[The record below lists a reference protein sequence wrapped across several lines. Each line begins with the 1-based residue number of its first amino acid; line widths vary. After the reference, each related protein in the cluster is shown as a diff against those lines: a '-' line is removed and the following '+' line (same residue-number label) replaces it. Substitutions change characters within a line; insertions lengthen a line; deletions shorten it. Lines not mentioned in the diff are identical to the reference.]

1 MEAIHFDAELR
12 QIKSM
17 ADLTF
22 NIVINVPEYN
32 LEQVQQLMGMLGD
45 MVAVAMIE
53 ADKPPEK
60 RVSKRG

>member
-12 QIKSM
+12 SIKSNV
-17 ADLTF
+17 DHTY

-45 MVAVAMIE
+45 METI
-53 ADKPPEK
+53 
-60 RVSKRG
+60 